1 MAVNRNMH
9 FFQDTVVR
17 GAGKWHD
24 ERDQISSKPIDIV
37 LGGHQHDKH
46 SSKMLTNQAEPT
58 SQSSKKAS
66 TFKSGLSETIRFF
79 ENPSPSN
86 YECSALVKPKMKVS
100 NLKSAA
106 ASSEMVPFEKPSREH
121 LNIDLE
127 NLTPARPNMVKSG
140 LIINSYHDEICYT
153 KSLAINEQDETNAHS
168 AMKTDLNTSI
178 TSTKT
183 SRSIKNTSIRTFH
196 GTFEH
201 TNGDFSG
208 NSKHPNQPTENSSGN
223 SDHDNQWAGNSE
235 RSLKPA
241 SSLVKTGLVIGDH
254 SKDIYPLKKS
264 EVEAGLG
271 TTSQSS
277 KTASTLHKPT
287 ASAQTKGSFSI
298 SSGSNL
304 SFGSD
309 RSTQT
314 SPSLV
319 KSNSIID
326 DHCGDNYFIKKSAFT
341 DQVETT
347 PQPTN
352 EPSNW
357 NTPTASSKTSRFL
370 ENSYAGNL
378 CSETQTTPSLPKSS
392 FEVGGQY
399 EEKHYLKK
407 PMMQEQ
413 IETTPQA
420 TNWSSNWNTTTASSK
435 TSRFLE
441 DSLVENLSISSEA
454 QKTPSLPKS
463 SIEIGGQCEEKKSYF
478 KKPMM
483 QEQKNSAKDTS
494 KWNTSTASSQTNRFF
509 DNTSIGSLSINS
521 KCSTQMS
528 PSLVKSG
535 LIIGGHCEDHYD
547 KKSASEEQTK
557 FGPRVFNLNV
567 VRGGVRDVWKLK
579 AYIAKPDGSKE
590 VVRVADNRDGTINIH
605 YRPNEPGEHHL
616 HILHNN
622 VNMLGS
628 PIDFVVMS
636 ENDGHYSVFGDGLK
650 RARVGEPA
658 RFTIC
663 TGGWLDSRLAII
675 VEGKSKVHLDRRD
688 NHDGTI
694 DVIWIAEESGE
705 YKISL
710 KLSGQHLKGSP
721 FIAYIST

>member
-153 KSLAINEQDETNAHS
+153 KSLAINEQ
-168 AMKTDLNTSI
+168 
-178 TSTKT
+178 
-183 SRSIKNTSIRTFH
+183 
-196 GTFEH
+196 
-201 TNGDFSG
+201 
-208 NSKHPNQPTENSSGN
+208 
-223 SDHDNQWAGNSE
+223 
-235 RSLKPA
+235 
-241 SSLVKTGLVIGDH
+241 
-254 SKDIYPLKKS
+254 
-264 EVEAGLG
+264 LG